1 VPLLDTSVA
10 FFVERGNAHN
20 WMLSK
25 ELAWE
30 RWATKCTRIHTSLRE
45 KKLIHYNV
53 MRVDFIVR
61 QLLYESLRL
70 VQ

>member
-1 VPLLDTSVA
+1 VPLLDTFAA
-10 FFVERGNAHN
+10 FFVERGNARN

-30 RWATKCTRIHTSLRE
+30 RWVIKHIRVHTSLRV
-45 KKLIHYNV
+45 KKLIHDNV
-53 MRVDFIVR
+53 MRVDLVVR